1 MGHSIKGWINITA
14 ADCVRVADD
23 IHLVER
29 RRKRRRNKDLMKHP
43 NSLVNPI
50 RQLSTLMRRRQ
61 RRDWLGDCEV
71 SRRIPYMVL
80 LQTALT
86 GGPAAMEIASQ

>member
-1 MGHSIKGWINITA
+1 
-14 ADCVRVADD
+14 
-23 IHLVER
+23 
-29 RRKRRRNKDLMKHP
+29 MKHP

-50 RQLSTLMRRRQ
+50 RQLSTLMRQ
-61 RRDWLGDCEV
+61 RRDWLGDCDV